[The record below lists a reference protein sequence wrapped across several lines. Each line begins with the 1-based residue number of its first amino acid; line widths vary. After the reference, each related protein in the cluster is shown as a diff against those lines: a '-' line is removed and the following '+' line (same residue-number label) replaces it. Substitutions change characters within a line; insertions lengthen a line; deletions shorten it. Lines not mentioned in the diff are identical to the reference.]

1 MAATVTLIAKLAAA
15 GILTGTLL
23 GVQPEPRPPSEGR
36 GGRKVE
42 QPVDRATLRAR
53 LERKLAETKESTTA
67 LEAGIRQLDEG
78 ADPGEISRSLDRRGG
93 RNDWG
98 RPEGGRGPGRG
109 EGMGGGGGGGDNSP
123 ITEEEKKALLAL
135 LKEAMPTMADRYEK
149 MRQSDPE
156 GADRMVGRIL
166 PRLREVASLR
176 AKDPGLFELKI
187 GEMRATSEVFA
198 AVQALRDHKG
208 GEDEKATLRASL
220 RAAVSRQFDSRQ
232 AAQRRE
238 ITDLEKRIADLKA
251 ETARKESERDQ
262 AIEEFTKKLEQ
273 MPEPG
278 SRRQGKKP
286 E

>member
-1 MAATVTLIAKLAAA
+1 MAATVTLIAKLATA
-15 GILTGTLL
+15 GVLTATLL
-23 GVQPEPRPPSEGR
+23 GVQPEPRPTSEGR

-53 LERKLAETKESTTA
+53 LERKLAETKESATA
-67 LEAGIRQLDEG
+67 LESGIRQLDEG
-78 ADPGEISRSLDRRGG
+78 ADPGEISRTLDRRGG

-98 RPEGGRGPGRG
+98 RPDGGRGPGRG
-109 EGMGGGGGGGDNSP
+109 DGMGGGGGGDNSP
-123 ITEEEKKALLAL
+123 ITEDEKKALLAL

-149 MRQSDPE
+149 MRNSDPE

-187 GEMRATSEVFA
+187 GEMRATSDVFA

-208 GEDEKATLRASL
+208 GEDGKAALRATLRE
-220 RAAVSRQFDSRQ
+220 AVSRQFDSRQ

-262 AIEEFTKKLEQ
+262 AIEEFTKKLEE

-278 SRRQGKKP
+278 SRRQGKRP

>member
-1 MAATVTLIAKLAAA
+1 MAATVTLIAKLATA
-15 GILTGTLL
+15 GVLTATLL
-23 GVQPEPRPPSEGR
+23 GVQPEPRPTSEGR

-53 LERKLAETKESTTA
+53 LERKLAETKESATA
-67 LEAGIRQLDEG
+67 LESGIRQLDEG
-78 ADPGEISRSLDRRGG
+78 ADPGEISRTLDRRGG

-98 RPEGGRGPGRG
+98 RPDGGRGPGRG
-109 EGMGGGGGGGDNSP
+109 DGMGGGGGGDNSP
-123 ITEEEKKALLAL
+123 ITEEEKKTLLAL

-149 MRQSDPE
+149 MRNSDPE

-187 GEMRATSEVFA
+187 GEMRATSDVFA

-208 GEDEKATLRASL
+208 GEDGKAALRATLRE
-220 RAAVSRQFDSRQ
+220 AVSRQFDSRQ

-262 AIEEFTKKLEQ
+262 AIEEFTKKLEE

-278 SRRQGKKP
+278 SRRQGKRP

>member
-1 MAATVTLIAKLAAA
+1 MAATVTLIAKLATA
-15 GILTGTLL
+15 GVLTATLL
-23 GVQPEPRPPSEGR
+23 GVQPEPRPTSEGR

-53 LERKLAETKESTTA
+53 LERKLAETKESATA
-67 LEAGIRQLDEG
+67 LESGIRQLDEG
-78 ADPGEISRSLDRRGG
+78 ADPGEISRTLDRRGG

-98 RPEGGRGPGRG
+98 RPDGGRGPGRG
-109 EGMGGGGGGGDNSP
+109 EGMGGGGGGDNSP
-123 ITEEEKKALLAL
+123 ITEDEKKALLAL

-149 MRQSDPE
+149 MRKSDPE

-187 GEMRATSEVFA
+187 GEMRATSDVFA

-208 GEDEKATLRASL
+208 GEDGKAALRATLRE
-220 RAAVSRQFDSRQ
+220 AVSRQFDSRQ

-262 AIEEFTKKLEQ
+262 AIEEFTKKLEE

-278 SRRQGKKP
+278 SRRQGKRP

>member
-1 MAATVTLIAKLAAA
+1 MAATVTLIAKLMTA
-15 GILTGTLL
+15 GVLTATLL

-53 LERKLAETKESTTA
+53 LERKLAETKESATA

-78 ADPGEISRSLDRRGG
+78 ADPGEISRTLDRRGG

-98 RPEGGRGPGRG
+98 RPDGGRGPGRG
-109 EGMGGGGGGGDNSP
+109 EGMGGGGGDNSP
-123 ITEEEKKALLAL
+123 ITEDEKKALLAL

-176 AKDPGLFELKI
+176 AKDPELFELKI
-187 GEMRATSEVFA
+187 GEMRATSDVFA

-208 GEDEKATLRASL
+208 GEDGKAALRASL
-220 RAAVSRQFDSRQ
+220 REAVSRQFDSRQ

-251 ETARKESERDQ
+251 ETARKESEREQ
-262 AIEEFTKKLEQ
+262 AIEAFTKKLEE

-278 SRRQGKKP
+278 SRRQGKRP

>member
-1 MAATVTLIAKLAAA
+1 MAATVTLIAKLATA
-15 GILTGTLL
+15 GVLTATLL
-23 GVQPEPRPPSEGR
+23 GVQPEPRPTSEGR

-53 LERKLAETKESTTA
+53 LERKLAETKESATA
-67 LEAGIRQLDEG
+67 LESGIRQLDEG
-78 ADPGEISRSLDRRGG
+78 ADPGEISRTLDRRGG

-98 RPEGGRGPGRG
+98 RPDGGRGPGRG
-109 EGMGGGGGGGDNSP
+109 DGMGGGGGGDNSP
-123 ITEEEKKALLAL
+123 ITEDEKKALLEL

-149 MRQSDPE
+149 MRKSDPE

-208 GEDEKATLRASL
+208 GEDGKAALRASL
-220 RAAVSRQFDSRQ
+220 REAVSRQFDSRQ

-262 AIEEFTKKLEQ
+262 AIEEFTKKLEE

-278 SRRQGKKP
+278 SRRQGKRP

>member
-1 MAATVTLIAKLAAA
+1 MAATVTLIAKLATA
-15 GILTGTLL
+15 GVLTATLL
-23 GVQPEPRPPSEGR
+23 GVQPEPRPTSEGR

-53 LERKLAETKESTTA
+53 LERKLAETKESATA
-67 LEAGIRQLDEG
+67 LESGIRQLDEG
-78 ADPGEISRSLDRRGG
+78 ADPGEISRTLDRRGG

-98 RPEGGRGPGRG
+98 RPDGGRGPGRG
-109 EGMGGGGGGGDNSP
+109 DGMGGGGGGDNSP
-123 ITEEEKKALLAL
+123 ITEEEKKTLLAL

-149 MRQSDPE
+149 MRKSDPE

-187 GEMRATSEVFA
+187 GEMRATSDVFA

-208 GEDEKATLRASL
+208 GEDGKAALRATLRE
-220 RAAVSRQFDSRQ
+220 AVSRQFDSRQ

-262 AIEEFTKKLEQ
+262 AIEEFTKKLEE

-278 SRRQGKKP
+278 SRRQGKRP

>member
-15 GILTGTLL
+15 GVMTATLL
-23 GVQPEPRPPSEGR
+23 GVQPEPRPTSEGR

-53 LERKLAETKESTTA
+53 LERKLAETKESATA

-78 ADPGEISRSLDRRGG
+78 VDPGEISRTLDRRGG

-98 RPEGGRGPGRG
+98 RPDGGRGPGRG
-109 EGMGGGGGGGDNSP
+109 EGMGGGGGGDNSP
-123 ITEEEKKALLAL
+123 ITEEEKKTLLAL

-149 MRQSDPE
+149 MRKSDPE

-187 GEMRATSEVFA
+187 GEMRATSDVFA

-208 GEDEKATLRASL
+208 GEDGKAALRASL
-220 RAAVSRQFDSRQ
+220 REAVSRQFDSRQ

-251 ETARKESERDQ
+251 ETARKESERDH
-262 AIEEFTKKLEQ
+262 AIEEFTKKLEE

-278 SRRQGKKP
+278 SRRQGKRP

>member
-1 MAATVTLIAKLAAA
+1 MAATVTLIAKLATA
-15 GILTGTLL
+15 GVLTATLL
-23 GVQPEPRPPSEGR
+23 GVQPEPRPTSEGR

-53 LERKLAETKESTTA
+53 LERKLAETKESATA
-67 LEAGIRQLDEG
+67 LESGIRQLDEG
-78 ADPGEISRSLDRRGG
+78 ADPGEISRTLDRRGG

-98 RPEGGRGPGRG
+98 RPDGGRGPGRG
-109 EGMGGGGGGGDNSP
+109 EGMGGGGGGDNSP
-123 ITEEEKKALLAL
+123 ITEEEKKTLLAL

-149 MRQSDPE
+149 MRNSDPE

-187 GEMRATSEVFA
+187 GEMRATSDVFA

-208 GEDEKATLRASL
+208 GEDGKAALRATLRE
-220 RAAVSRQFDSRQ
+220 AVSRQFDSRQ

-262 AIEEFTKKLEQ
+262 AIEEFTKKLEE

-278 SRRQGKKP
+278 SRRQGKRP

>member
-1 MAATVTLIAKLAAA
+1 M
-15 GILTGTLL
+15 
-23 GVQPEPRPPSEGR
+23 
-36 GGRKVE
+36 
-42 QPVDRATLRAR
+42 
-53 LERKLAETKESTTA
+53 
-67 LEAGIRQLDEG
+67 
-78 ADPGEISRSLDRRGG
+78 
-93 RNDWG
+93 
-98 RPEGGRGPGRG
+98 
-109 EGMGGGGGGGDNSP
+109 GGGGGGDNSP
-123 ITEEEKKALLAL
+123 ITEDEKKALLAL

-149 MRQSDPE
+149 MRNSDPE

-187 GEMRATSEVFA
+187 GEMRATSDVFA

-208 GEDEKATLRASL
+208 GEDGKAALRATLRE
-220 RAAVSRQFDSRQ
+220 AVSRQFDSRQ

-262 AIEEFTKKLEQ
+262 AIEEFTKKLEE

-278 SRRQGKKP
+278 SRRQGKRP